1 MNHEATTAAISTIR
15 RSREDIESWL
25 TSRFA
30 EIAALDR
37 AQIDLDEPLAQYR
50 FDSSVAVSV
59 TGDLSS
65 WLGRELPVTLF
76 WEHPTIR
83 TLASVLAAG

>member
-1 MNHEATTAAISTIR
+1 MNHEPTSEAITAIR
-15 RSREDIESWL
+15 RSREDIEHWL
-25 TSRFA
+25 TSKFA
-30 EIAALDR
+30 EIAELAR
-37 AQIDLDEPLAQYR
+37 AQIDLDEPLERYR

-83 TLASVLAAG
+83 ALVSALAAG